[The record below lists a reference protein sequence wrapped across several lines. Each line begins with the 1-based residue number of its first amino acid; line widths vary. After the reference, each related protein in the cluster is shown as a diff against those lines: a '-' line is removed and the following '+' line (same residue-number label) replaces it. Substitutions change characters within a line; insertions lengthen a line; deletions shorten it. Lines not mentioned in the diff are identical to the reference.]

1 MLKPRP
7 GRISASRS
15 IGVPPVAGAA
25 RFSVIAFWP
34 PNVPALSLMEKASG
48 LGAWE
53 QEASPSVVAASQSRR
68 DCIVDMVMVY
78 LTSTTQQRCLVTG
91 FC

>member
-7 GRISASRS
+7 GNISASRS

-34 PNVPALSLMEKASG
+34 PNVSALSVMENASG

-68 DCIVDMVMVY
+68 DWFVDMVMVY
-78 LTSTTQQRCLVTG
+78 LISILHQRCLVTG